1 MPRIPNILAHANIP
15 NQRPSISPRLQGNN
29 QSFLVCPSKHVHDN
43 GEGLFTV
50 VIMSTIFVGNS
61 SSSSRTITW
70 QPEPLARGTWS
81 ILSVCVITTALCV
94 WTALH
99 LNIPPRDQKIPQF
112 WRKLYWLGIGLFAPE
127 IVAYTAWNQRQAAS
141 KGLKGIRN
149 AAGQRPSASWVKKT
163 FYWSS
168 RGDPSESLANEKLGE
183 AELPTTSFS
192 NQKQWTMAHAYYA
205 YMGGFELDSSDPN
218 NPILPPGKERMRLT
232 LKGVAVALKLRPDL
246 LRDFP
251 NDAILDKSKASPLAK
266 AIVCGQALWF
276 CLQCLGRVILSAPL
290 SLLEVSH
297 PRIGGGYLVL
307 NYSVEYLRTLHICT
321 GDLCSMV
328 AQTS

>member
-1 MPRIPNILAHANIP
+1 
-15 NQRPSISPRLQGNN
+15 
-29 QSFLVCPSKHVHDN
+29 
-43 GEGLFTV
+43 
-50 VIMSTIFVGNS
+50 MSSIFVGNCCS
-61 SSSSRTITW
+61 NRTITW

-99 LNIPPRDQKIPQF
+99 LNIPPRDQKHLQF

-149 AAGQRPSASWVKKT
+149 AVGQKPSASWVKRA
-163 FYWSS
+163 FHWSS
-168 RGDPSESLANEKLGE
+168 RADRSEPLANEKLGG
-183 AELPTTSFS
+183 AEVPTTSS
-192 NQKQWTMAHAYYA
+192 PCQSQWTMAHAYYA
-205 YMGGFELDSSDPN
+205 YMGGFELDSSDSN
-218 NPILPPGKERMRLT
+218 NPILPPRRERMRLT
-232 LKGVAVALKLRPDL
+232 LKGVALALKLRPDF
-246 LRDFP
+246 LRDLP
-251 NDAILDKSKASPLAK
+251 TDAIIDKSKASPLAK

-276 CLQCLGRVILSAPL
+276 CLQCLARVVSSAPL

-297 PRIGGGYLVL
+297 PRIGRGCLVL
-307 NYSVEYLRTLHICT
+307 NRSVEYLCALYICS
-321 GDLCSMV
+321 GNLCPMV

>member
-1 MPRIPNILAHANIP
+1 M
-15 NQRPSISPRLQGNN
+15 
-29 QSFLVCPSKHVHDN
+29 SF
-43 GEGLFTV
+43 
-50 VIMSTIFVGNS
+50 IFVGNS
-61 SSSSRTITW
+61 SSGSISSQTITW

-149 AAGQRPSASWVKKT
+149 AVGQRPSASWVKKT
-163 FYWSS
+163 FYGLS
-168 RGDPSESLANEKLGE
+168 RGNPSEPIANEKLGE
-183 AELPTTSFS
+183 AELPTRRIPRQ
-192 NQKQWTMAHAYYA
+192 NQWTMAHAYYV
-205 YMGGFELDSSDPN
+205 YMGGFELDSSDSN
-218 NPILPPGKERMRLT
+218 NPILPPGKERMHLT

-297 PRIGGGYLVL
+297 PRIGRGYLVL
-307 NYSVEYLRTLHICT
+307 SYSVEYLCALHIYT

>member
-1 MPRIPNILAHANIP
+1 
-15 NQRPSISPRLQGNN
+15 
-29 QSFLVCPSKHVHDN
+29 
-43 GEGLFTV
+43 
-50 VIMSTIFVGNS
+50 MSSIFVGNS
-61 SSSSRTITW
+61 SSNRTITW

-99 LNIPPRDQKIPQF
+99 FKNPPRDQKHPQF

-149 AAGQRPSASWVKKT
+149 AIGQKPGASWAKKA
-163 FYWSS
+163 FHWSS
-168 RGDPSESLANEKLGE
+168 RGDRSEPLANEQLGGTE
-183 AELPTTSFS
+183 VPITSS
-192 NQKQWTMAHAYYA
+192 ACQNQWTMAHAYYA
-205 YMGGFELDSSDPN
+205 YMGGFELDSSDLN
-218 NPILPPGKERMRLT
+218 HPILPPGRERMRLT
-232 LKGVAVALKLRPDL
+232 LKGVAVALKLRPEL
-246 LRDFP
+246 LRDLP
-251 NDAILDKSKASPLAK
+251 TDAILDKSKASPLAK

-276 CLQCLGRVILSAPL
+276 CLQCLGRVISSAPL

-297 PRIGGGYLVL
+297 PRLGCGYLVL
-307 NYSVEYLRTLHICT
+307 NYSDEYLCTLHICT
-321 GDLCSMV
+321 GNLCPMV